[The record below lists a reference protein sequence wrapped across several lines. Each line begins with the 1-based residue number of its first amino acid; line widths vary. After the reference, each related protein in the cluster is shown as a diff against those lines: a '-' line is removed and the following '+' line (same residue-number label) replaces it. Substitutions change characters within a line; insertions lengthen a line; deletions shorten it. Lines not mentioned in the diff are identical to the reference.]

1 MERFHFINNAV
12 CSGRSSGLDLLYSK
26 FAQELYQVGTRQDKH
41 RIINIICQELNNKI
55 ASYSDFIANVD
66 AKLYYTK
73 NDEKQKELVKYVLTK
88 MERKK
93 NRHSIPIKTSIEHI
107 YPETPSIMKLK
118 NANLIKNIGNL
129 VLLEDDINS
138 KIGNKE
144 FQSKKAY
151 VLEKTKMIIAKE
163 VFENATD
170 WKDNEII
177 QRRNN
182 ILVEI
187 YEKMWK

>member
-1 MERFHFINNAV
+1 
-12 CSGRSSGLDLLYSK
+12 
-26 FAQELYQVGTRQDKH
+26 
-41 RIINIICQELNNKI
+41 
-55 ASYSDFIANVD
+55 
-66 AKLYYTK
+66 
-73 NDEKQKELVKYVLTK
+73 